1 MTLRPL
7 PVLTVVVFVLTAV
20 PSLLQGLL
28 PGLEPALRRD
38 PSAIAEGE
46 WWRLGTSLVVQD
58 GGWLGTLSNLAF
70 LLILGTFAER
80 TLGRV
85 WWLALYLGGAVAGQA
100 AGVLFGTVGAGNS
113 VAVCGLAGGLIAA
126 FARGRFPHSG
136 RLEAATAT
144 LFALLL
150 SATAIPT
157 SLAAPIVAAVL
168 GGLLLARREAVPG
181 WVFLALTIL
190 IAVVLTAAQNLHGPA
205 LGAGLLI
212 GALVRRVPTA
222 SLQPKEP
229 V

>member
-1 MTLRPL
+1 VTLRPL

-126 FARGRFPHSG
+126 S
-136 RLEAATAT
+136 
-144 LFALLL
+144 
-150 SATAIPT
+150 
-157 SLAAPIVAAVL
+157 IVAAVL

-190 IAVVLTAAQNLHGPA
+190 IAIVLTAAQNLHGPA